1 MAVSKLQ
8 KDKKSANKM
17 YDPLNK
23 MYDPF
28 SLDISG
34 EEYLYEYK
42 KNGKVKSKNKYL
54 QTGEIIKNHPNKI
67 YLSS

>member
-42 KNGKVKSKNKYL
+42 KNGKVKSKKL
-54 QTGEIIKNHPNKI
+54 IEHVKRWFEKVHK
-67 YLSS
+67 LK